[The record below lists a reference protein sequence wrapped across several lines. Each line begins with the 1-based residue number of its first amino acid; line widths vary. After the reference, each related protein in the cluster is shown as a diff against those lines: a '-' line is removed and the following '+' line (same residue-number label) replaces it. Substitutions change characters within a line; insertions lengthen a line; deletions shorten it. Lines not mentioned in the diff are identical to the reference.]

1 MKNILRD
8 LLRLVII
15 ITVLCTM
22 VYFMDGPGFDG
33 KSDILYGVV
42 GGGVTAFIVMFVVKK
57 LRKPKK

>member
-15 ITVLCTM
+15 IAVLCTM